1 MSDDPIYGPTKAYLE
16 SLQKT
21 VSRTASLDLLPK
33 RLLAV
38 AGLEIYRRVPEVIRT
53 HIYTTLTF
61 VVSQHPEIAPEEAAP
76 IMSLLRGLLLPDKT
90 DGWATCLQGDAMV
103 QAALKAGER
112 NYMRTVHSYEMHAK
126 KKAQDEPKE

>member
-16 SLQKT
+16 ALQST
-21 VSRTASLDLLPK
+21 VGKTASLDLLPK

-38 AGLEIYRRVPEVIRT
+38 AGLEIFRRVPEVIRT

-61 VVSQHPEIAPEEAAP
+61 VVAQHPEIAPEEAAP
-76 IMSLLRGLLLPDKT
+76 IMSLLRGLLLPEKT
-90 DGWATCLQGDAMV
+90 DGWATSLQGDSLV

-112 NYMRTVHSYEMHAK
+112 NYMRTVHSFEMNAK
-126 KKAQDEPKE
+126 KKEQEKKE